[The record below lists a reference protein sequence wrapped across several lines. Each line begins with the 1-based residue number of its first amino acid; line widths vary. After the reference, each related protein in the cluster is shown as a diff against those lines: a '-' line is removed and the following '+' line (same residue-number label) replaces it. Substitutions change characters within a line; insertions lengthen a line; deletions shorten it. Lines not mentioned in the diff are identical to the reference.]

1 MPHDVDLIILLA
13 VGFGLALIFGYLAVR
28 LRLPP
33 LIGYLI
39 AGIIISP
46 NTPGIVA
53 DIHLANQLAELGV
66 MFLMFG
72 VGMHFSL
79 NDLLQVRRIALPGAI
94 LQIAVATLL
103 GIGVSMI
110 WGWSFGSALVFGL
123 SLSCASTVVLL
134 KALGDRG
141 LLNSV
146 NGKIAV
152 GWLLVEDLVMV
163 LVLVLLPATAALL
176 GGEALAGGADDNIWL
191 TLGITLLKVVGF
203 IAFMLIIGKRLV
215 PMIMQFVARLGSRE
229 LFTLTVVAA
238 AVSIAFGA
246 YKIFG
251 VSMALGAFFAGMVV
265 KESDFSHRAEEETLP
280 LREIFA
286 ILFFVAV
293 GMLFDPRILVEQPV
307 HVLAVVAIIM
317 VGKTIAAMALV
328 LFFRYPINT
337 ALTVGASLAQIGE
350 FSFILATLGVSLKLL
365 SLEGQNLILAGALIS
380 ITLNSFVFSAIEP
393 VQRWIR
399 ERSHLARLLER
410 SGDPLAMLPDEVS
423 QDYLR
428 DQVVI
433 VGHGEVGRR
442 ITKQLMAEDIKVVIA
457 EENREIVENLREKGI
472 AAVSGMATDPGV
484 LIQAHIQHARLLVL
498 SPMDILDIHKIVDI
512 AKTLNPEIQ
521 VLVCAESKE
530 EAEVI
535 RRDQIGEV
543 YFAKEEMAKNMS
555 NHILNQI
562 QIAHH
567 QAPTKEQT
575 LDTKKR
581 TVQCVFSYST

>member
-13 VGFGLALIFGYLAVR
+13 VGFGVALIFGYIAAR

-46 NTPGIVA
+46 NTPGIEA

-79 NDLLQVRRIALPGAI
+79 KDLLLVRRIALPGAI

-103 GIGVSMI
+103 GIGVSML

-141 LLNSV
+141 LLDSV

-163 LVLVLLPATAALL
+163 LVLVLLPATAVLL
-176 GGEALAGGADDNIWL
+176 GGKAPAGADGNIWL
-191 TLGITLLKVVGF
+191 TLGITLLKVIGF
-203 IAFMLIIGKRLV
+203 IAFMLIVGKRVV
-215 PMIMQFVARLGSRE
+215 PIIMQFVARLGSRE

-238 AVSIAFGA
+238 AVSIAYGSYA
-246 YKIFG
+246 IFG

-280 LREIFA
+280 LREIFS
-286 ILFFVAV
+286 ILFFVSV
-293 GMLFDPRILVEQPV
+293 GMLFDPHILVESPL
-307 HVLAVVAIIM
+307 HILAVIAIIM
-317 VGKTIAAMALV
+317 VGKTLAAMALV

-350 FSFILATLGVSLKLL
+350 FSFILATLGVSLGLL
-365 SLEGQNLILAGALIS
+365 SLEAQNLILAGALFS
-380 ITLNSFVFSAIEP
+380 ITLNSFIFSAIEP

-410 SGDPLAMLPDEVS
+410 SGDPLAMLPDEVD
-423 QDYLR
+423 QAYLR

-433 VGHGEVGRR
+433 VGYGGVGRR
-442 ITKQLMAEDIKVVIA
+442 ITENLINEKIKVVIA
-457 EENREIVENLREKGI
+457 EENREIVEKLRNANI
-472 AAVSGMATDPGV
+472 AAVSGVATEPSV
-484 LIQAHIQHARLLVL
+484 LIQAHIMHARLLVI
-498 SPMDILDIHKIVDI
+498 SPMDILDIHRIVTI
-512 AKTLNPEIQ
+512 AKQLNPQIQ
-521 VLVCAESKE
+521 VLICAESKE
-530 EAEVI
+530 EAAVI
-535 RRDQIGEV
+535 RDENIGEV
-543 YFAKEEMAKNMS
+543 FYAKEEMAKNMS
-555 NHILNQI
+555 HHILNQI
-562 QIAHH
+562 ELAH
-567 QAPTKEQT
+567 Q
-575 LDTKKR
+575 
-581 TVQCVFSYST
+581 STIH

>member
-13 VGFGLALIFGYLAVR
+13 VGFGLALIFGYIAAR
-28 LRLPP
+28 LRFPP

-46 NTPGIVA
+46 NTPGIVG

-79 NDLLQVRRIALPGAI
+79 NDLVQVRRIAVPGAI
-94 LQIAVATLL
+94 LQITVATLL
-103 GIGVSMI
+103 GMGVSMM
-110 WGWSFGSALVFGL
+110 WDWSFGSALIFGL

-163 LVLVLLPATAALL
+163 LVLVLLPATAVLL
-176 GGEALAGGADDNIWL
+176 GGTPIAGSDPEANIWL
-191 TLGITLLKVVGF
+191 TLVMTLLKVIGF

-215 PMIMQFVARLGSRE
+215 PFIMHMVARLGSRE

-280 LREIFA
+280 LREIFS
-286 ILFFVAV
+286 ILFFVSV
-293 GMLFDPRILVEQPV
+293 GMLFDPLILIQQPL
-307 HVLAVVAIIM
+307 HVLAVVGIILI
-317 VGKTIAAMALV
+317 GKTIAAMALV

-350 FSFILATLGVSLKLL
+350 FSFILATLGVSLQLL
-365 SLEGQNLILAGALIS
+365 SIEGQNLILAGALIS
-380 ITLNSFVFSAIEP
+380 ITLNSFIFAAVEP
-393 VQRWIR
+393 IQQWIR
-399 ERSHLARLLER
+399 DRSHLARLLER

-433 VGHGEVGRR
+433 VGHGEVGRH
-442 ITKQLMAEDIKVVIA
+442 ITQTLMQQGIKVVIA
-457 EENREIVENLREKGI
+457 EENREIVEDLRAKGI
-472 AAVSGMATDPGV
+472 AAVSGHATEAGV

-498 SPMDILDIHKIVDI
+498 SPMDLLDIHKIVDI
-512 AKTLNPEIQ
+512 AKTLNPQIQ
-521 VLVCAESKE
+521 VLVCAESNE
-530 EAEVI
+530 QAERI
-535 RRDQIGEV
+535 RSDHLGEV
-543 YFAKEEMAKNMS
+543 YFAKTEMAKNMS

-562 QIAHH
+562 QIAHQH
-567 QAPTKEQT
+567 TPTHANT
-575 LDTKKR
+575 LI
-581 TVQCVFSYST
+581 

>member
-13 VGFGLALIFGYLAVR
+13 VGFGVALFFGYITAR

-46 NTPGIVA
+46 NTPGVEA

-79 NDLLQVRRIALPGAI
+79 NDLLLVRRIALPGAI

-103 GIGVSMI
+103 GIGVSML

-141 LLNSV
+141 LLDSV

-163 LVLVLLPATAALL
+163 LVLVLLPATAVLL
-176 GGEALAGGADDNIWL
+176 GGKAPAGAEGNIWL
-191 TLGITLLKVVGF
+191 TLGITLLKVIGF
-203 IAFMLIIGKRLV
+203 IAFMLIVGKRVV
-215 PMIMQFVARLGSRE
+215 PIIMQFVARLGSRE

-238 AVSIAFGA
+238 AVSIAYGSYA
-246 YKIFG
+246 IFG

-280 LREIFA
+280 LREIFS
-286 ILFFVAV
+286 ILFFVSV
-293 GMLFDPRILVEQPV
+293 GMLFDPHILIERPL
-307 HVLAVVAIIM
+307 HILAVIAIIM
-317 VGKTIAAMALV
+317 VGKTLAAMALV

-350 FSFILATLGVSLKLL
+350 FSFILATLGVSLGLL
-365 SLEGQNLILAGALIS
+365 TLEAQNLILAGALFS
-380 ITLNSFVFSAIEP
+380 ITLNSFIFSAIEP

-410 SGDPLAMLPDEVS
+410 SGDPLAMLPDEVDQS
-423 QDYLR
+423 YLR

-433 VGHGEVGRR
+433 VGYGGVGRR
-442 ITKQLMAEDIKVVIA
+442 ITENLINQNIKVVIA
-457 EENREIVENLREKGI
+457 EENREIVEKLRQANI
-472 AAVSGMATDPGV
+472 AAVSGVATEPGV
-484 LIQAHIQHARLLVL
+484 LIQAHIMHARLLVI
-498 SPMDILDIHKIVDI
+498 SPMDILDIHRIVDI
-512 AKTLNPEIQ
+512 AKQLNPQIQ
-521 VLVCAESKE
+521 VLICAESKE
-530 EAEVI
+530 EATVI
-535 RRDQIGEV
+535 RDEHIGEV
-543 YFAKEEMAKNMS
+543 FYAKEEMAKNMS
-555 NHILNQI
+555 HHILNQI
-562 QIAHH
+562 ELAH
-567 QAPTKEQT
+567 Q
-575 LDTKKR
+575 
-581 TVQCVFSYST
+581 STHH

>member
-13 VGFGLALIFGYLAVR
+13 VGFGLALIFGFIAAR

-33 LIGYLI
+33 LVGYLI

-46 NTPGIVA
+46 KTPGIVA
-53 DIHLANQLAELGV
+53 DITLANQLAELGV

-79 NDLLQVRRIALPGAI
+79 KDLMQVRRIAVPGAI
-94 LQIAVATLL
+94 LQITVATIL
-103 GIGVSMI
+103 GIGVSML

-141 LLNSV
+141 LLDSV

-163 LVLVLLPATAALL
+163 LALVLLPATAVLL
-176 GGEALAGGADDNIWL
+176 GGTALEGANPDQNVFV
-191 TLGITLLKVVGF
+191 TLGITLLKVAGF
-203 IAFMLIIGKRLV
+203 IAFMLIIGKRLI
-215 PMIMQFVARLGSRE
+215 PKIIQFVVRLGSRE

-238 AVSIAFGA
+238 AVSIAYGSYA
-246 YKIFG
+246 VFG

-280 LREIFA
+280 LREIFS
-286 ILFFVAV
+286 ILFFVSV
-293 GMLFDPRILVEQPV
+293 GMLFDPTIIVEEPL
-307 HVLAVVAIIM
+307 HILAVIGIIM
-317 VGKTIAAMALV
+317 IGKTLAAMALV
-328 LFFRYPINT
+328 LFFRYPLNT

-350 FSFILATLGVSLKLL
+350 FSFILATLGLSIGLL
-365 SLEGQNLILAGALIS
+365 TPEAQNLILAGALFSIS
-380 ITLNSFVFSAIEP
+380 LNSVLFSAIEP
-393 VQRWIR
+393 VQKWIR

-428 DQVVI
+428 DQVVM

-442 ITKQLMAEDIKVVIA
+442 LTKTLMENNIKVVIA
-457 EENREIVENLREKGI
+457 EENREIVEKLRAKDI
-472 AAVSGMATDPGV
+472 AAVSGSATEPGV
-484 LIQAHIQHARLLVL
+484 LIQAHIQHARLLII
-498 SPMDILDIHKIVDI
+498 SPMDILDIHKIVDT
-512 AKTLNPEIQ
+512 AKLLNPQIQ
-521 VLVCAESKE
+521 VLICAESKE
-530 EAEVI
+530 EAEAI
-535 RRDQIGEV
+535 RADEIGEV
-543 YFAKEEMAKNMS
+543 YYAKEEMAKNMS

-562 QIAHH
+562 EIAHH
-567 QAPTKEQT
+567 HAP
-575 LDTKKR
+575 
-581 TVQCVFSYST
+581 SH

>member
-13 VGFGLALIFGYLAVR
+13 VGFGMALIFGYIAAR

-33 LIGYLI
+33 LIGYLV

-46 NTPGIVA
+46 NTPGVVG
-53 DIHLANQLAELGV
+53 DMQLANQLAELGV

-79 NDLLQVRRIALPGAI
+79 KDLIQVRRIALPGAI

-103 GIGVSMI
+103 GIAVSMY
-110 WGWSFGSALVFGL
+110 WGWSLGSAIVFGL

-141 LLNSV
+141 LLDSV

-163 LVLVLLPATAALL
+163 LALVLLPATAVLL
-176 GGEALAGGADDNIWL
+176 GGQTLPGTDTSQSIWV
-191 TLGITLLKVVGF
+191 TIGITLLKVTGF

-215 PMIMQFVARLGSRE
+215 PMILQLVARLGSRE

-238 AVSIAFGA
+238 AVSIAYGSYA
-246 YKIFG
+246 VFG

-280 LREIFA
+280 LREIFS
-286 ILFFVAV
+286 ILFFVSV
-293 GMLFDPRILVEQPV
+293 GMLFDPAISLAEPLRI
-307 HVLAVVAIIM
+307 LAVVVIIM
-317 VGKTIAAMALV
+317 VGKTLAAIALV

-350 FSFILATLGVSLKLL
+350 FSFILATLGL
-365 SLEGQNLILAGALIS
+365 SLGLLTQDAQNLILAGALFS

-393 VQRWIR
+393 AQRWIR

-410 SGDPLAMLPDEVS
+410 SGDPLAMLPDEMD
-423 QDYLR
+423 QEYLR

-433 VGHGEVGRR
+433 IGYGGVGRR
-442 ITKQLMAEDIKVVIA
+442 ISENLIQQNIKVVIA
-457 EENREIVENLREKGI
+457 EENREIVEKLRFEGI
-472 AAVSGMATDPGV
+472 AAVSGEATEPYV
-484 LIQAHIQHARLLVL
+484 LIQAHIQHARLLVI
-498 SPMDILDIHKIVDI
+498 SPMDILDIHRIIDI
-512 AKTLNPEIQ
+512 AKQLNPEIQ
-521 VLVCAESKE
+521 VLICAESKE
-530 EAEVI
+530 EAVI
-535 RRDQIGEV
+535 IRKENIGEV
-543 YFAKEEMAKNMS
+543 FYAKEEMAKNMS
-555 NHILNQI
+555 HHILNQI
-562 QIAHH
+562 ELAH
-567 QAPTKEQT
+567 K
-575 LDTKKR
+575 
-581 TVQCVFSYST
+581 STAH

>member
-13 VGFGLALIFGYLAVR
+13 VGFGMALIFGYIAAR

-46 NTPGIVA
+46 NTPGIVG

-103 GIGVSMI
+103 GIGVSMY
-110 WGWSFGSALVFGL
+110 WGWSFGSALIFGL

-141 LLNSV
+141 LLDSV

-152 GWLLVEDLVMV
+152 GWVLVEDLVMV
-163 LVLVLLPATAALL
+163 LALVLLPASAMLL
-176 GGEALAGGADDNIWL
+176 GGHALPGTDTSQSIWL
-191 TLGITLLKVVGF
+191 TIGITLLKVTGF

-238 AVSIAFGA
+238 AVSIAYGSYA
-246 YKIFG
+246 VFG

-280 LREIFA
+280 LREIFS
-286 ILFFVAV
+286 ILFFVSV
-293 GMLFDPRILVEQPV
+293 GMLFDPSILIEEPLRIL
-307 HVLAVVAIIM
+307 AVIAIIM
-317 VGKTIAAMALV
+317 VGKTLAAIALV

-350 FSFILATLGVSLKLL
+350 FSFILATLGL
-365 SLEGQNLILAGALIS
+365 SLGLLTPDAQNLILAGALFS

-410 SGDPLAMLPDEVS
+410 SADPLAMLPDEVD
-423 QDYLR
+423 QAYLR

-433 VGHGEVGRR
+433 IGYGGVGRR
-442 ITKQLMAEDIKVVIA
+442 ISENLIQQNIKVVIA
-457 EENREIVENLREKGI
+457 EENREIVEKLRSQGI
-472 AAVSGMATDPGV
+472 AAVSGEATEPNV
-484 LIQAHIQHARLLVL
+484 LIQAHIQHARLLVI
-498 SPMDILDIHKIVDI
+498 SPMDILDIHRIVDI
-512 AKTLNPEIQ
+512 SKQLNPEIQ
-521 VLVCAESKE
+521 VLICAESKE
-530 EAEVI
+530 EAAVI
-535 RRDQIGEV
+535 REEQLGEV
-543 YFAKEEMAKNMS
+543 FYAKEEMAKNMS
-555 NHILNQI
+555 HHILNQI
-562 QIAHH
+562 ELAHQYPAH
-567 QAPTKEQT
+567 
-575 LDTKKR
+575 
-581 TVQCVFSYST
+581 

>member
-176 GGEALAGGADDNIWL
+176 GGEAFAGSANDNIWL

-380 ITLNSFVFSAIEP
+380 ITLNSFVFSVIEP

-567 QAPTKEQT
+567 QAPTH
-575 LDTKKR
+575 
-581 TVQCVFSYST
+581 

>member
-1 MPHDVDLIILLA
+1 MPHDIDLIILLA
-13 VGFGLALIFGYLAVR
+13 VGFGLALVFGYIAAR
-28 LRLPP
+28 IRPPP

-39 AGIIISP
+39 AGIILSP

-53 DIHLANQLAELGV
+53 DMHLANQLAELGV

-79 NDLLQVRRIALPGAI
+79 SDLMQVRRIALPGAI

-103 GIGVSMI
+103 GIGISMM

-163 LVLVLLPATAALL
+163 LVLVLLPATAVLL
-176 GGEALAGGADDNIWL
+176 GGTPIAGSDPTANIWI
-191 TLGITLLKVVGF
+191 TLAITLLKVAGF

-215 PMIMQFVARLGSRE
+215 PFIMQIVARLGSRE

-246 YKIFG
+246 YKVFG

-280 LREIFA
+280 LREIFS
-286 ILFFVAV
+286 ILFFVSV
-293 GMLFDPRILVEQPV
+293 GMLFDPRILIEQPL
-307 HVLAVVAIIM
+307 HVLAVVGIIM
-317 VGKTIAAMALV
+317 IGKTIAAMALV

-337 ALTVGASLAQIGE
+337 ALSVGASLAQIGE
-350 FSFILATLGVSLKLL
+350 FSFILATLGVSLHLL

-393 VQRWIR
+393 IQNWIR

-410 SGDPLAMLPDEVS
+410 SGDPLSMLPDEVS
-423 QDYLR
+423 QEYLR

-442 ITKQLMAEDIKVVIA
+442 ITRTLMQDGIKVVIA

-472 AAVSGMATDPGV
+472 AAVSGHATEAGV

-512 AKTLNPEIQ
+512 AKTLNPQIQ

-535 RRDQIGEV
+535 RREAIGEV
-543 YFAKEEMAKNMS
+543 YFAKEEMAKNMT

-567 QAPTKEQT
+567 QDPTH
-575 LDTKKR
+575 
-581 TVQCVFSYST
+581 

>member
-13 VGFGLALIFGYLAVR
+13 VGFGMALIFGYIAAR

-46 NTPGIVA
+46 NTPGIVG

-103 GIGVSMI
+103 GIGVSMY
-110 WGWSFGSALVFGL
+110 WGWSFGSALIFGL

-141 LLNSV
+141 LLDSV

-163 LVLVLLPATAALL
+163 LALVLLPATAMLL
-176 GGEALAGGADDNIWL
+176 GGHALPGTDTSQSIWL
-191 TLGITLLKVVGF
+191 TIGITLLKVTGF

-238 AVSIAFGA
+238 AVSIAYGSYA
-246 YKIFG
+246 VFG

-280 LREIFA
+280 LREIFS
-286 ILFFVAV
+286 ILFFVSV
-293 GMLFDPRILVEQPV
+293 GMLFDPSILIEEPLRIL
-307 HVLAVVAIIM
+307 AVIAIIM
-317 VGKTIAAMALV
+317 VGKTLAAIALV

-350 FSFILATLGVSLKLL
+350 FSFILATLGL
-365 SLEGQNLILAGALIS
+365 SLGLLTPDAQNLILAGALFS

-410 SGDPLAMLPDEVS
+410 SADPLAMLPDEVD
-423 QDYLR
+423 QAYLR

-433 VGHGEVGRR
+433 IGYGGVGRR
-442 ITKQLMAEDIKVVIA
+442 ITENLIQQNIKVVIA
-457 EENREIVENLREKGI
+457 EENREIVEKLRSQGI
-472 AAVSGMATDPGV
+472 AAVSGEATEPNV
-484 LIQAHIQHARLLVL
+484 LIQAHIQHARLLVI
-498 SPMDILDIHKIVDI
+498 SPMDILDIHRIVDI
-512 AKTLNPEIQ
+512 SKQLNPEIQ
-521 VLVCAESKE
+521 VLICAESKE
-530 EAEVI
+530 EAAVI
-535 RRDQIGEV
+535 RQENLGEV
-543 YFAKEEMAKNMS
+543 FYAKEEMAKNMS
-555 NHILNQI
+555 HHILNQI
-562 QIAHH
+562 ELAHQYPAH
-567 QAPTKEQT
+567 
-575 LDTKKR
+575 
-581 TVQCVFSYST
+581 

>member
-13 VGFGLALIFGYLAVR
+13 VGFGMALIFGYIAAR

-33 LIGYLI
+33 LIGYLV

-46 NTPGIVA
+46 NTPGVVG
-53 DIHLANQLAELGV
+53 DIQLANQLAELGV

-79 NDLLQVRRIALPGAI
+79 KDLLQVRRIALPGAI

-103 GIGVSMI
+103 GVAVSMY
-110 WGWSFGSALVFGL
+110 WGWSFGSALIFGL

-141 LLNSV
+141 LLDSV

-163 LVLVLLPATAALL
+163 LALVLLPATAVLL
-176 GGEALAGGADDNIWL
+176 GGQALPGTDTSQSIWV
-191 TLGITLLKVVGF
+191 TIGITLLKVTGF

-238 AVSIAFGA
+238 AVSIAYGSYA
-246 YKIFG
+246 VFG

-280 LREIFA
+280 LREIFS
-286 ILFFVAV
+286 ILFFVSV
-293 GMLFDPRILVEQPV
+293 GMLFDPGILVEAPLKI
-307 HVLAVVAIIM
+307 LAVVAIIM
-317 VGKTIAAMALV
+317 VGKTLAAMALV

-350 FSFILATLGVSLKLL
+350 FSFILATLGL
-365 SLEGQNLILAGALIS
+365 SLGLLTPDAQNLILAGALFS

-410 SGDPLAMLPDEVS
+410 SGDPLAMLPDEVD
-423 QDYLR
+423 QAYLR

-433 VGHGEVGRR
+433 IGYGGVGRR
-442 ITKQLMAEDIKVVIA
+442 ISENLMQQNIKVVIA
-457 EENREIVENLREKGI
+457 EENREIVEKLRAQGR
-472 AAVSGMATDPGV
+472 AAVSGEATEPNV
-484 LIQAHIQHARLLVL
+484 LIQAHIQYARLLVI
-498 SPMDILDIHKIVDI
+498 SPMDILDIHRIVDI
-512 AKTLNPEIQ
+512 SKQLNPEIQ
-521 VLVCAESKE
+521 VLICAESKE
-530 EAEVI
+530 EAVI
-535 RRDQIGEV
+535 IREENIGEV
-543 YFAKEEMAKNMS
+543 FYAKEEMAKNMS
-555 NHILNQI
+555 HHILNQI
-562 QIAHH
+562 ELAH
-567 QAPTKEQT
+567 QT
-575 LDTKKR
+575 EAH
-581 TVQCVFSYST
+581 

>member
-13 VGFGLALIFGYLAVR
+13 VGFGMALIFGYIAAR

-46 NTPGIVA
+46 NTPGIVG

-103 GIGVSMI
+103 GIGVSMY
-110 WGWSFGSALVFGL
+110 WGWSFGSALIFGL

-141 LLNSV
+141 LLDSV

-163 LVLVLLPATAALL
+163 LALVLLPATAVLMGGHALP
-176 GGEALAGGADDNIWL
+176 GTDTSQSIWL
-191 TLGITLLKVVGF
+191 TIGITLLKVTGF

-238 AVSIAFGA
+238 AVSIAYGSYA
-246 YKIFG
+246 VFG

-280 LREIFA
+280 LREIFS
-286 ILFFVAV
+286 ILFFVSV
-293 GMLFDPRILVEQPV
+293 GMLFDPSILIEEPLRIL
-307 HVLAVVAIIM
+307 AVIAIIM
-317 VGKTIAAMALV
+317 VGKTLAAIALV

-350 FSFILATLGVSLKLL
+350 FSFILATLGL
-365 SLEGQNLILAGALIS
+365 SLGLLTPDAQNLILAGALFS

-410 SGDPLAMLPDEVS
+410 SADPLAMLPDEVD
-423 QDYLR
+423 QAYLR

-433 VGHGEVGRR
+433 IGYGGVGRR
-442 ITKQLMAEDIKVVIA
+442 ITENLIQQNIKVVIA
-457 EENREIVENLREKGI
+457 EENREIVEKLRSQGI
-472 AAVSGMATDPGV
+472 AAVSGEATEPNV
-484 LIQAHIQHARLLVL
+484 LIQAHIQHARLLVI
-498 SPMDILDIHKIVDI
+498 SPMDILDIHRIVDI
-512 AKTLNPEIQ
+512 SKQLNPEIQ
-521 VLVCAESKE
+521 VLICAESKE
-530 EAEVI
+530 EAAVI
-535 RRDQIGEV
+535 RQENLGEV
-543 YFAKEEMAKNMS
+543 FYAKEEMAKNMS
-555 NHILNQI
+555 HHILNQI
-562 QIAHH
+562 EIAHQSPAH
-567 QAPTKEQT
+567 
-575 LDTKKR
+575 
-581 TVQCVFSYST
+581 

>member
-13 VGFGLALIFGYLAVR
+13 VGFGVALIFGYIAAR

-46 NTPGIVA
+46 NTPGIEA

-79 NDLLQVRRIALPGAI
+79 KDLLLVRRIALPGAI

-103 GIGVSMI
+103 GIGVSML

-141 LLNSV
+141 LLDSV

-163 LVLVLLPATAALL
+163 LVLVLLPATAVLL
-176 GGEALAGGADDNIWL
+176 GGKAPAGADGNIWL
-191 TLGITLLKVVGF
+191 TLGITLLKVIGF
-203 IAFMLIIGKRLV
+203 IAFMLIVGKRVV
-215 PMIMQFVARLGSRE
+215 PIIMQFVARLGSRE

-238 AVSIAFGA
+238 AVSIAYGSYA
-246 YKIFG
+246 IFG

-280 LREIFA
+280 LREIFS
-286 ILFFVAV
+286 ILFFVSV
-293 GMLFDPRILVEQPV
+293 GMLFDPHILVESPL
-307 HVLAVVAIIM
+307 HILAVIAIIM
-317 VGKTIAAMALV
+317 VGKTLAAMALV

-350 FSFILATLGVSLKLL
+350 FSFILATLGVSLGFL
-365 SLEGQNLILAGALIS
+365 SLEAQNLILAGALFS
-380 ITLNSFVFSAIEP
+380 ITLNSFIFSAIEP

-410 SGDPLAMLPDEVS
+410 SGDPLAMLPDEVD
-423 QDYLR
+423 QAYLR

-433 VGHGEVGRR
+433 VGYGGVGRR
-442 ITKQLMAEDIKVVIA
+442 ITENLINENIKVVIA
-457 EENREIVENLREKGI
+457 EENREIVEKLRNANI
-472 AAVSGMATDPGV
+472 AAVSGVATEPSV
-484 LIQAHIQHARLLVL
+484 LIQAHIMHARLLVI
-498 SPMDILDIHKIVDI
+498 SPMDILDIHRIVTI
-512 AKTLNPEIQ
+512 AKQLNPQIQ
-521 VLVCAESKE
+521 VLICAESKE
-530 EAEVI
+530 EAAVI
-535 RRDQIGEV
+535 RDENIGEV
-543 YFAKEEMAKNMS
+543 FYAKEEMAKNMS
-555 NHILNQI
+555 HHILNQI
-562 QIAHH
+562 ELAH
-567 QAPTKEQT
+567 Q
-575 LDTKKR
+575 
-581 TVQCVFSYST
+581 STIH

>member
-1 MPHDVDLIILLA
+1 MPHDVELIILLA
-13 VGFGLALIFGYLAVR
+13 VGFGLALLFGYIAAR

-33 LIGYLI
+33 LIGYLV
-39 AGIIISP
+39 AGILISP
-46 NTPGIVA
+46 NTPGVVG

-79 NDLLQVRRIALPGAI
+79 NDLMQVKRIALPGAI
-94 LQIAVATLL
+94 LQITVATLL
-103 GIGVSMI
+103 GIGVSMM

-141 LLNSV
+141 LLDSV

-163 LVLVLLPATAALL
+163 LVLVLLPATAVLL
-176 GGEALAGGADDNIWL
+176 GGQALAGSAADENIWL
-191 TLGITLLKVVGF
+191 TLGITLLKVTGF
-203 IAFMLIIGKRLV
+203 IAFMLIVGKRLV
-215 PMIMQFVARLGSRE
+215 PWIMQVVGRLGSRE

-246 YKIFG
+246 YKVFG

-280 LREIFA
+280 LREIFS
-286 ILFFVAV
+286 ILFFVSV
-293 GMLFDPRILVEQPV
+293 GMLFDPRILLEEPL
-307 HVLAVVAIIM
+307 HVLAVVGIIM
-317 VGKTIAAMALV
+317 IGKTIAAMALV

-350 FSFILATLGVSLKLL
+350 FSFILATLGVSLQLL

-380 ITLNSFVFSAIEP
+380 ITLNTFLFSAIEP

-433 VGHGEVGRR
+433 IGHGEVGRR
-442 ITKQLMAEDIKVVIA
+442 ITKNLMAENIKVVIA

-472 AAVSGMATDPGV
+472 AAVSGVATEPGV
-484 LIQAHIQHARLLVL
+484 LIQAHIQHARLLVI
-498 SPMDILDIHKIVDI
+498 SPMDIIDIHKIVDI
-512 AKTLNPEIQ
+512 ATTLNPQIQ
-521 VLVCAESKE
+521 VLICAESKE

-535 RRDQIGEV
+535 RRDNIGEV

-562 QIAHH
+562 EIAHH
-567 QAPTKEQT
+567 QPP
-575 LDTKKR
+575 
-581 TVQCVFSYST
+581 SH

>member
-13 VGFGLALIFGYLAVR
+13 VGFGMALIFGYIAAR

-33 LIGYLI
+33 LIGYLV

-46 NTPGIVA
+46 NTPGVVG
-53 DIHLANQLAELGV
+53 DIQLANQLAELGV

-79 NDLLQVRRIALPGAI
+79 KDLLQVRRIALPGAI

-103 GIGVSMI
+103 GVAVSMY
-110 WGWSFGSALVFGL
+110 WGWSFGSALIFGL

-141 LLNSV
+141 LLDSV

-163 LVLVLLPATAALL
+163 LALVLLPATAVLL
-176 GGEALAGGADDNIWL
+176 GGQALPGTDTSQSIWV
-191 TLGITLLKVVGF
+191 TIGITLLKVTGF

-238 AVSIAFGA
+238 AVSIAYGSYA
-246 YKIFG
+246 VFG

-280 LREIFA
+280 LREIFS
-286 ILFFVAV
+286 ILFFVSV
-293 GMLFDPRILVEQPV
+293 GMLFDPSILVEAPLKI
-307 HVLAVVAIIM
+307 LAVVAIIM
-317 VGKTIAAMALV
+317 VGKTLAAMALV

-350 FSFILATLGVSLKLL
+350 FSFILATLGL
-365 SLEGQNLILAGALIS
+365 SLGLLTPDAQNLILAGALFS

-410 SGDPLAMLPDEVS
+410 SGDPLAMLPDEVD
-423 QDYLR
+423 QAYLR

-433 VGHGEVGRR
+433 IGYGGVGRR
-442 ITKQLMAEDIKVVIA
+442 ISENLMQQNIKVVIA
-457 EENREIVENLREKGI
+457 EENREIVEKLRAQGR
-472 AAVSGMATDPGV
+472 AAVSGEATEPNV
-484 LIQAHIQHARLLVL
+484 LIQAHIQHARLLVI
-498 SPMDILDIHKIVDI
+498 SPMDILDIHRIVDI
-512 AKTLNPEIQ
+512 SKQLNPEIQ
-521 VLVCAESKE
+521 VLICAESKE
-530 EAEVI
+530 EAVI
-535 RRDQIGEV
+535 IREENIGEV
-543 YFAKEEMAKNMS
+543 FYAKEEMAKNMS
-555 NHILNQI
+555 HHILNQI
-562 QIAHH
+562 ELAHQSEAH
-567 QAPTKEQT
+567 
-575 LDTKKR
+575 
-581 TVQCVFSYST
+581 

>member
-176 GGEALAGGADDNIWL
+176 GGEALAGSTDDNIWL

-380 ITLNSFVFSAIEP
+380 ITLNSFVFSVIEP

-567 QAPTKEQT
+567 QAPTH
-575 LDTKKR
+575 
-581 TVQCVFSYST
+581 

>member
-13 VGFGLALIFGYLAVR
+13 VGFGVALIFGYIAAR

-46 NTPGIVA
+46 NTPGIEA

-79 NDLLQVRRIALPGAI
+79 KDLLLVRRIALPGAI

-103 GIGVSMI
+103 GIGVSML

-141 LLNSV
+141 LLDSV

-163 LVLVLLPATAALL
+163 LVLVLLPATAVLL
-176 GGEALAGGADDNIWL
+176 GGKAPAGADANIWL
-191 TLGITLLKVVGF
+191 TLGITLLKVIGF
-203 IAFMLIIGKRLV
+203 IAFMLIVGKRVV
-215 PMIMQFVARLGSRE
+215 PIIMQFVARLGSRE

-238 AVSIAFGA
+238 AVSIAYGSYA
-246 YKIFG
+246 IFG

-280 LREIFA
+280 LREIFS
-286 ILFFVAV
+286 ILFFVSV
-293 GMLFDPRILVEQPV
+293 GMLFDPHILVESPL
-307 HVLAVVAIIM
+307 HILAVITIIM
-317 VGKTIAAMALV
+317 VGKTLAAMALV

-350 FSFILATLGVSLKLL
+350 FSFILATLGVSLGLL
-365 SLEGQNLILAGALIS
+365 SLEAQNLILAGALFS
-380 ITLNSFVFSAIEP
+380 ITLNSFIFSAIEP

-410 SGDPLAMLPDEVS
+410 SGDPLAMLPDEVD
-423 QDYLR
+423 QAYLR

-433 VGHGEVGRR
+433 VGYGGVGRR
-442 ITKQLMAEDIKVVIA
+442 ITENLINENIKVVIA
-457 EENREIVENLREKGI
+457 EENREIVEKLRNANI
-472 AAVSGMATDPGV
+472 AAVSGVATEPSV
-484 LIQAHIQHARLLVL
+484 LIQAHIMHARLLVI
-498 SPMDILDIHKIVDI
+498 SPMDILDIHRIVTI
-512 AKTLNPEIQ
+512 AKQLNPQIQ
-521 VLVCAESKE
+521 VLICAESKE
-530 EAEVI
+530 EAAVI
-535 RRDQIGEV
+535 RDENIGEV
-543 YFAKEEMAKNMS
+543 FYAKEEMAKNMS
-555 NHILNQI
+555 HHILSQI
-562 QIAHH
+562 ELAH
-567 QAPTKEQT
+567 Q
-575 LDTKKR
+575 
-581 TVQCVFSYST
+581 STIH

>member
-13 VGFGLALIFGYLAVR
+13 VGFGLALVFGYLAAR
-28 LRLPP
+28 ARLPP

-46 NTPGIVA
+46 NTPGVVG
-53 DIHLANQLAELGV
+53 DIQLANQLAELGV

-79 NDLLQVRRIALPGAI
+79 SDLMQVRRIALPGAI

-103 GIGVSMI
+103 GIGVSMM

-163 LVLVLLPATAALL
+163 LALVLLPATAVLL
-176 GGEALAGGADDNIWL
+176 GGVPIAGSDTDANIWM
-191 TLGITLLKVVGF
+191 TLALTLLKVAGF

-215 PMIMQFVARLGSRE
+215 PFIMQIVARLGSRE

-246 YKIFG
+246 YKVFG

-280 LREIFA
+280 LREIFS
-286 ILFFVAV
+286 ILFFVSV
-293 GMLFDPRILVEQPV
+293 GMLFDPRILFDQPM
-307 HVLAVVAIIM
+307 HVLAVVGIIM

-350 FSFILATLGVSLKLL
+350 FSFILATLGVSLQLL

-380 ITLNSFVFSAIEP
+380 ITLNSFIFSAIEP
-393 VQRWIR
+393 VQNWIR
-399 ERSHLARLLER
+399 ERSRLARLLER
-410 SGDPLAMLPDEVS
+410 SGDPLAMLPDDVS

-442 ITKQLMAEDIKVVIA
+442 ITRTLMAQDIKVVIA
-457 EENREIVENLREKGI
+457 EENRDIVESLRAKGI
-472 AAVSGMATDPGV
+472 AAVSGHAREPSV

-512 AKTLNPEIQ
+512 AKTLNPQIQ

-535 RRDQIGEV
+535 RRDGIGEV
-543 YFAKEEMAKNMS
+543 YFAKEEMAKNMT

-567 QAPTKEQT
+567 QEPTH
-575 LDTKKR
+575 
-581 TVQCVFSYST
+581 

>member
-13 VGFGLALIFGYLAVR
+13 VGFGVALIFGYLAAR

-46 NTPGIVA
+46 NTPGVEA

-79 NDLLQVRRIALPGAI
+79 KDLLLVRRIALPGAI

-103 GIGVSMI
+103 GIGVSML

-141 LLNSV
+141 LLDSV

-163 LVLVLLPATAALL
+163 LVLVLLPATAVLL
-176 GGEALAGGADDNIWL
+176 GGKAPAGADGNIWL
-191 TLGITLLKVVGF
+191 TLGITLLKVIGF
-203 IAFMLIIGKRLV
+203 IAFMLIVGKRVV
-215 PMIMQFVARLGSRE
+215 PIIMQFVARLGSRE

-238 AVSIAFGA
+238 AVSIAYGSYA
-246 YKIFG
+246 IFG

-280 LREIFA
+280 LREIFS
-286 ILFFVAV
+286 ILFFVSV
-293 GMLFDPRILVEQPV
+293 GMLFDPHILVESPL
-307 HVLAVVAIIM
+307 HILAVIAIIM
-317 VGKTIAAMALV
+317 VGKTLAAMALV

-350 FSFILATLGVSLKLL
+350 FSFILATLGVSLGLL
-365 SLEGQNLILAGALIS
+365 SLEAQNLILAGALFS
-380 ITLNSFVFSAIEP
+380 ITLNSFIFSAIEP

-410 SGDPLAMLPDEVS
+410 SGDPLAMLPDEVD
-423 QDYLR
+423 QAYLR

-433 VGHGEVGRR
+433 VGYGGVGRR
-442 ITKQLMAEDIKVVIA
+442 ITENLINENIKVVIA
-457 EENREIVENLREKGI
+457 EENREIVEKLRQANI
-472 AAVSGMATDPGV
+472 AAVSGVATEPSV
-484 LIQAHIQHARLLVL
+484 LIQAHIMHARLLVI
-498 SPMDILDIHKIVDI
+498 SPMDILDIHRIVSI
-512 AKTLNPEIQ
+512 AKQLNPQIQ
-521 VLVCAESKE
+521 VLICAESKE
-530 EAEVI
+530 EAAII
-535 RRDQIGEV
+535 RDENIGEV
-543 YFAKEEMAKNMS
+543 FYAKEEMAKNMS
-555 NHILNQI
+555 HHILNQI
-562 QIAHH
+562 ELAH
-567 QAPTKEQT
+567 Q
-575 LDTKKR
+575 
-581 TVQCVFSYST
+581 STIH

>member
-13 VGFGLALIFGYLAVR
+13 VGFGLALVFGYIAAR
-28 LRLPP
+28 ARLPP

-46 NTPGIVA
+46 NTPGVVG
-53 DIHLANQLAELGV
+53 DIQLANQLAELGV

-79 NDLLQVRRIALPGAI
+79 SDLMQVRRIALPGAI

-103 GIGVSMI
+103 GIGVSMM

-163 LVLVLLPATAALL
+163 LALVLLPATAVLL
-176 GGEALAGGADDNIWL
+176 GGVPIAGSDTDANIWM
-191 TLGITLLKVVGF
+191 TLALTLLKVAGF

-215 PMIMQFVARLGSRE
+215 PFIMQIVARLGSRE

-246 YKIFG
+246 YKVFG

-280 LREIFA
+280 LREIFS
-286 ILFFVAV
+286 ILFFVSV
-293 GMLFDPRILVEQPV
+293 GMLFDPRILFDQSM
-307 HVLAVVAIIM
+307 HVLAVVGIIM

-350 FSFILATLGVSLKLL
+350 FSFILATLGVSLQLL

-380 ITLNSFVFSAIEP
+380 ITLNSFIFSAIEP
-393 VQRWIR
+393 VQNWIR
-399 ERSHLARLLER
+399 ERSRLARLLER
-410 SGDPLAMLPDEVS
+410 SGDPLAMLPDDVS

-442 ITKQLMAEDIKVVIA
+442 ITRTLMAQDIKVVIA
-457 EENREIVENLREKGI
+457 EENRDIVESLRTKGI
-472 AAVSGMATDPGV
+472 AAVSGHAREPSV

-512 AKTLNPEIQ
+512 AKTLNPQIQ

-535 RRDQIGEV
+535 RRDGIGEV
-543 YFAKEEMAKNMS
+543 YFAKEEMAKNMT

-567 QAPTKEQT
+567 QEPTH
-575 LDTKKR
+575 
-581 TVQCVFSYST
+581 

>member
-1 MPHDVDLIILLA
+1 VPHDVDLIVLLA
-13 VGFGLALIFGYLAVR
+13 VGFGVALFFGYLAAR

-46 NTPGIVA
+46 NTPGIEA
-53 DIHLANQLAELGV
+53 DMHLANQLAELGV

-79 NDLLQVRRIALPGAI
+79 NDLLLVRRIAVPGAI

-103 GIGVSMI
+103 GVGVSML

-141 LLNSV
+141 LLDSV

-163 LVLVLLPATAALL
+163 LVLVLLPATAVLL
-176 GGEALAGGADDNIWL
+176 GGKAPEGADGNIWL
-191 TLGITLLKVVGF
+191 TLGLTLLKVVGF
-203 IAFMLIIGKRLV
+203 IAFMLIVGKRVV
-215 PMIMQFVARLGSRE
+215 PIIMQFVARLGSRE

-238 AVSIAFGA
+238 AVSIAYGSYA
-246 YKIFG
+246 IFG

-280 LREIFA
+280 LREIFS
-286 ILFFVAV
+286 ILFFVSV
-293 GMLFDPRILVEQPV
+293 GMLFDPHILVERPL
-307 HVLAVVAIIM
+307 HILAVIAIIM
-317 VGKTIAAMALV
+317 VGKTLAAMALV
-328 LFFRYPINT
+328 LFFRYPLNT

-350 FSFILATLGVSLKLL
+350 FSFILATLGVSLGLL
-365 SLEGQNLILAGALIS
+365 TLEAQNLILAGALFS
-380 ITLNSFVFSAIEP
+380 ITLNSFIFSAIEP

-410 SGDPLAMLPDEVS
+410 SGDPLAMLPDEVD
-423 QDYLR
+423 QAYLR

-433 VGHGEVGRR
+433 VGYGGVGRR
-442 ITKQLMAEDIKVVIA
+442 ITENLINENIKVVIA
-457 EENREIVENLREKGI
+457 EENREIVEKLRNSNI
-472 AAVSGMATDPGV
+472 AAVSGVATEPSV
-484 LIQAHIQHARLLVL
+484 LIQAHIMHARLLVI
-498 SPMDILDIHKIVDI
+498 SPMDILDIHRIVAI
-512 AKTLNPEIQ
+512 AKQLNPQIQ
-521 VLVCAESKE
+521 VLICAESKE
-530 EAEVI
+530 EAAII
-535 RRDQIGEV
+535 RDENIGEV
-543 YFAKEEMAKNMS
+543 FYAKEEMAKNMS
-555 NHILNQI
+555 HHIVNQI
-562 QIAHH
+562 ELAH
-567 QAPTKEQT
+567 Q
-575 LDTKKR
+575 
-581 TVQCVFSYST
+581 STIH

>member
-13 VGFGLALIFGYLAVR
+13 VGFGMALIFGYIAAR

-46 NTPGIVA
+46 NTPGIVG

-103 GIGVSMI
+103 GMGVSML
-110 WGWSFGSALVFGL
+110 WGWGFGSALIFGL

-141 LLNSV
+141 LLDSV

-163 LVLVLLPATAALL
+163 LALVLLPATAVLL
-176 GGEALAGGADDNIWL
+176 GGNALPNTDPSQSIWV
-191 TLGITLLKVVGF
+191 TIGITLLKVTGF
-203 IAFMLIIGKRLV
+203 IAFMLIFGKRLV

-238 AVSIAFGA
+238 AVSIAYGSYA
-246 YKIFG
+246 VFG

-280 LREIFA
+280 LREIFS
-286 ILFFVAV
+286 ILFFVSV
-293 GMLFDPRILVEQPV
+293 GMLFDPRILVEEPL
-307 HVLAVVAIIM
+307 HILAVVAIIM
-317 VGKTIAAMALV
+317 VGKTLAAMALV

-350 FSFILATLGVSLKLL
+350 FSFILATLGLALGLL
-365 SLEGQNLILAGALIS
+365 TPEAQNLILAGALFS

-393 VQRWIR
+393 AQRWIR

-410 SGDPLAMLPDEVS
+410 SGDPLAMLPDEVDQS
-423 QDYLR
+423 YLR

-433 VGHGEVGRR
+433 IGYGGVGRR
-442 ITKQLMAEDIKVVIA
+442 ISENLIEQNIKVVIA
-457 EENREIVENLREKGI
+457 EENREIVEKLRASGI
-472 AAVSGMATDPGV
+472 AAVSGEATEPNV
-484 LIQAHIQHARLLVL
+484 LIQAHIQHARLLVI
-498 SPMDILDIHKIVDI
+498 SPMDILDIHRIVDI
-512 AKTLNPEIQ
+512 SKQLNPEIQ
-521 VLVCAESKE
+521 VLICAESKE
-530 EAEVI
+530 EAAVI
-535 RRDQIGEV
+535 REENIGEV
-543 YFAKEEMAKNMS
+543 FYAKEEMAKNMS
-555 NHILNQI
+555 HHILNQI
-562 QIAHH
+562 ELAHQPNAH
-567 QAPTKEQT
+567 
-575 LDTKKR
+575 
-581 TVQCVFSYST
+581 

>member
-13 VGFGLALIFGYLAVR
+13 VGFGMALIFGYIAAR

-46 NTPGIVA
+46 NTPGIVG

-103 GIGVSMI
+103 GIGVSMY
-110 WGWSFGSALVFGL
+110 WGWSFGSALIFGL

-141 LLNSV
+141 LLDSV

-163 LVLVLLPATAALL
+163 LALVLLPATAVLL
-176 GGEALAGGADDNIWL
+176 GGHALPGTDTSQSIWL
-191 TLGITLLKVVGF
+191 TIGITLLKVTGF

-238 AVSIAFGA
+238 AVSIAYGSYA
-246 YKIFG
+246 VFG

-265 KESDFSHRAEEETLP
+265 KESDISHRAEEETLP
-280 LREIFA
+280 LREIFS
-286 ILFFVAV
+286 ILFFVSV
-293 GMLFDPRILVEQPV
+293 GMLFDPSILIEEPLRIL
-307 HVLAVVAIIM
+307 AVIAIIM
-317 VGKTIAAMALV
+317 VGKTLAAIALV

-350 FSFILATLGVSLKLL
+350 FSFILATLGL
-365 SLEGQNLILAGALIS
+365 SLGLLTPDAQNLILAGALFS

-410 SGDPLAMLPDEVS
+410 SADPLAMLPDEVD
-423 QDYLR
+423 QAYLR

-433 VGHGEVGRR
+433 IGYGGVGRR
-442 ITKQLMAEDIKVVIA
+442 ISENLIQQNIKVVIA
-457 EENREIVENLREKGI
+457 EENREIVEKLRSQGI
-472 AAVSGMATDPGV
+472 AAVSGEATEPNV
-484 LIQAHIQHARLLVL
+484 LIQAHIQHARLLVI
-498 SPMDILDIHKIVDI
+498 SPMDILDIHRIVDI
-512 AKTLNPEIQ
+512 SKQLNPEIQ
-521 VLVCAESKE
+521 VLICAESKE
-530 EAEVI
+530 EAAVI
-535 RRDQIGEV
+535 REENLGEV
-543 YFAKEEMAKNMS
+543 FYAKEEMAKNMS
-555 NHILNQI
+555 HHILNQI
-562 QIAHH
+562 ELAHQSPAH
-567 QAPTKEQT
+567 
-575 LDTKKR
+575 
-581 TVQCVFSYST
+581 

>member
-1 MPHDVDLIILLA
+1 MPHDVELIILLA
-13 VGFGLALIFGYLAVR
+13 VGFSLALVFGYIAAR

-33 LIGYLI
+33 LMGYLI
-39 AGIIISP
+39 AGVIISP

-79 NDLLQVRRIALPGAI
+79 NDLMQVRRIALPGAV

-103 GIGVSMI
+103 GVGVSMM
-110 WGWSFGSALVFGL
+110 WGWSFGSALIFGL

-141 LLNSV
+141 LLDSV

-163 LVLVLLPATAALL
+163 LALVLLPATAVLL
-176 GGEALAGGADDNIWL
+176 GGQAIDNASDENIWL
-191 TLGITLLKVVGF
+191 TLGLTLLKVSGF
-203 IAFMLIIGKRLV
+203 IAFMLIVGKRLV
-215 PMIMQFVARLGSRE
+215 PFIMQIVARLGSRE

-280 LREIFA
+280 LREIFS

-293 GMLFDPRILVEQPV
+293 GMLFDPRILIEEPL
-307 HVLAVVAIIM
+307 HVLAVVGIIM

-328 LFFRYPINT
+328 LFFRYPLNT

-350 FSFILATLGVSLKLL
+350 FSFILATLGVSLQLL

-393 VQRWIR
+393 VQNWIR
-399 ERSHLARLLER
+399 ERSYLARLLER
-410 SGDPLAMLPDEVS
+410 SNDPLAMLPDEVS

-442 ITKQLMAEDIKVVIA
+442 ITQNLMAENIKVVIA
-457 EENREIVENLREKGI
+457 EENREIVEDLREKGI
-472 AAVSGMATDPGV
+472 AAVSGVATEAGV

-498 SPMDILDIHKIVDI
+498 SPMDILDTHKIVDI

-521 VLVCAESKE
+521 VLVCAESKA

-535 RRDQIGEV
+535 RKDNIGEV

-555 NHILNQI
+555 NYILNQI
-562 QIAHH
+562 EIAHH
-567 QAPTKEQT
+567 QPPTH
-575 LDTKKR
+575 
-581 TVQCVFSYST
+581 

>member
-13 VGFGLALIFGYLAVR
+13 VGFGMALIFGYIAAR

-46 NTPGIVA
+46 NTPGIVG

-103 GIGVSMI
+103 GIGVSMY
-110 WGWSFGSALVFGL
+110 WGWSFGSALIFGL

-141 LLNSV
+141 LLDSV

-163 LVLVLLPATAALL
+163 LALVLLPATAVLMGGHALP
-176 GGEALAGGADDNIWL
+176 GTDTSQSIWL
-191 TLGITLLKVVGF
+191 TIGITLLKVTGF

-238 AVSIAFGA
+238 AVSIAYGSYA
-246 YKIFG
+246 VFG

-280 LREIFA
+280 LREIFS
-286 ILFFVAV
+286 ILFFVSV
-293 GMLFDPRILVEQPV
+293 GMLFDPSILIEEPLRIL
-307 HVLAVVAIIM
+307 AVIAIIM
-317 VGKTIAAMALV
+317 VGKTLAAIALV

-350 FSFILATLGVSLKLL
+350 FSFILATLGL
-365 SLEGQNLILAGALIS
+365 SLGLLTPDAQNLILAGALFS

-410 SGDPLAMLPDEVS
+410 SADPLAMLPDEVD
-423 QDYLR
+423 QAYLR

-433 VGHGEVGRR
+433 IGYGGVGRR
-442 ITKQLMAEDIKVVIA
+442 ITENLIQQNIKVVIA
-457 EENREIVENLREKGI
+457 EENREIVEKLRSQGI
-472 AAVSGMATDPGV
+472 AAVSGEATEPNV
-484 LIQAHIQHARLLVL
+484 LIQAHIQHARLLVI
-498 SPMDILDIHKIVDI
+498 SPMDILDIHRIVDI
-512 AKTLNPEIQ
+512 SKQLNPEIQ
-521 VLVCAESKE
+521 VLICAESKE
-530 EAEVI
+530 EAAVI
-535 RRDQIGEV
+535 RQENLGEV
-543 YFAKEEMAKNMS
+543 FYAKEEMAKNMS
-555 NHILNQI
+555 HHILNQI
-562 QIAHH
+562 ELAHQSPAH
-567 QAPTKEQT
+567 
-575 LDTKKR
+575 
-581 TVQCVFSYST
+581 

>member
-1 MPHDVDLIILLA
+1 MPHNVDLIILLA
-13 VGFGLALIFGYLAVR
+13 FGFGLALIFGYLAAR

-53 DIHLANQLAELGV
+53 DIQLANQLAELGV

-103 GIGVSMI
+103 GIGVSML

-163 LVLVLLPATAALL
+163 LVLVLLPATAVLL
-176 GGEALAGGADDNIWL
+176 GGEPMTAHAESGNIWL
-191 TLGITLLKVVGF
+191 TLGLTLLKVAGF
-203 IAFMLIIGKRLV
+203 IAFMLIVGKRLV
-215 PMIMQFVARLGSRE
+215 PLIMQFVARLGSRE

-246 YKIFG
+246 YKVFG

-280 LREIFA
+280 LREIFS
-286 ILFFVAV
+286 ILFFVSV
-293 GMLFDPRILVEQPV
+293 GMLFDPSILWEEPE
-307 HVLAVVAIIM
+307 HVLAVVGIIM

-380 ITLNSFVFSAIEP
+380 ITLNSFIFSAIEP
-393 VQRWIR
+393 IQNWIR
-399 ERSHLARLLER
+399 ERSSLARLLER

-442 ITKQLMAEDIKVVIA
+442 ITKTLMAEEIKVVIA
-457 EENREIVENLREKGI
+457 EENREIVEDLREKGI
-472 AAVSGMATDPGV
+472 AAVSGVATEPGV

-512 AKTLNPEIQ
+512 AKTLNPQIQ
-521 VLVCAESKE
+521 VLICAESKQ

-535 RRDQIGEV
+535 RKENIGEV
-543 YFAKEEMAKNMS
+543 YLAKEEMAKNMS

-562 QIAHH
+562 EIAHH
-567 QAPTKEQT
+567 QAP
-575 LDTKKR
+575 
-581 TVQCVFSYST
+581 SH

>member
-13 VGFGLALIFGYLAVR
+13 VGFGVALIFGYIAAR

-46 NTPGIVA
+46 NTPGIEA

-79 NDLLQVRRIALPGAI
+79 KDLLLVRRIALPGAI

-103 GIGVSMI
+103 GIGVSML

-141 LLNSV
+141 LLDSV

-163 LVLVLLPATAALL
+163 LVLVLLPATAVLL
-176 GGEALAGGADDNIWL
+176 GGKAPAGADGNIWL
-191 TLGITLLKVVGF
+191 TLGITLLKVIGF
-203 IAFMLIIGKRLV
+203 IAFMLIVGKRVV
-215 PMIMQFVARLGSRE
+215 PIIMQFVARLGSRE

-238 AVSIAFGA
+238 AVSIAYGSYA
-246 YKIFG
+246 IFG

-280 LREIFA
+280 LREIFS
-286 ILFFVAV
+286 ILFFVSV
-293 GMLFDPRILVEQPV
+293 GMLFDPHILVESPL
-307 HVLAVVAIIM
+307 HILAVIAIIM
-317 VGKTIAAMALV
+317 VGKTLAAMALV

-350 FSFILATLGVSLKLL
+350 FSFILATLGVSLGLL
-365 SLEGQNLILAGALIS
+365 SLEAQNLILAGALFS
-380 ITLNSFVFSAIEP
+380 ITLNSFIFSAIEP

-410 SGDPLAMLPDEVS
+410 SGDPLAMLPDEVD
-423 QDYLR
+423 QAYLR

-433 VGHGEVGRR
+433 VGYGGVGRR
-442 ITKQLMAEDIKVVIA
+442 ITENLINENIKVVIA
-457 EENREIVENLREKGI
+457 EENREIVEKLRNANI
-472 AAVSGMATDPGV
+472 AAVSGVATEPSV
-484 LIQAHIQHARLLVL
+484 LIQAHIMHARLLVI
-498 SPMDILDIHKIVDI
+498 SPMDILDIHRIVTI
-512 AKTLNPEIQ
+512 AKQLNPHIQ
-521 VLVCAESKE
+521 VLICAESKE
-530 EAEVI
+530 EAAVI
-535 RRDQIGEV
+535 RDENIGEV
-543 YFAKEEMAKNMS
+543 FYAKEEMAKNMS
-555 NHILNQI
+555 HHILNQI
-562 QIAHH
+562 ELAH
-567 QAPTKEQT
+567 Q
-575 LDTKKR
+575 
-581 TVQCVFSYST
+581 STIH

>member
-13 VGFGLALIFGYLAVR
+13 VGFGVALIFGYIAAR

-46 NTPGIVA
+46 NTPGIEA

-79 NDLLQVRRIALPGAI
+79 KDLLLVRRIALPGAI

-103 GIGVSMI
+103 GIGVSML

-141 LLNSV
+141 LLDSV

-163 LVLVLLPATAALL
+163 LVLVLLPATAVLL
-176 GGEALAGGADDNIWL
+176 GGKAPAGADGNIWL
-191 TLGITLLKVVGF
+191 TLGITLLKVIGF
-203 IAFMLIIGKRLV
+203 IAFMLIVGKRVV
-215 PMIMQFVARLGSRE
+215 PIIMQFVARLGSRE

-238 AVSIAFGA
+238 AVSIAYGSYA
-246 YKIFG
+246 IFG

-280 LREIFA
+280 LREIFS
-286 ILFFVAV
+286 ILFFVSV
-293 GMLFDPRILVEQPV
+293 GMLFDPHILVESPL
-307 HVLAVVAIIM
+307 HILAVIAIII
-317 VGKTIAAMALV
+317 VGKTLAAMALV

-350 FSFILATLGVSLKLL
+350 FSFILATLGVSLGLL
-365 SLEGQNLILAGALIS
+365 SLEAQNLILAGALFS
-380 ITLNSFVFSAIEP
+380 ITLNSFIFSAIEP

-410 SGDPLAMLPDEVS
+410 SGDPLAMLPDEVD
-423 QDYLR
+423 QAYLR

-433 VGHGEVGRR
+433 VGYGGVGRR
-442 ITKQLMAEDIKVVIA
+442 ITENLINENIKVVIA
-457 EENREIVENLREKGI
+457 EENREIVEKLRNANI
-472 AAVSGMATDPGV
+472 AAVSGVATEPSV
-484 LIQAHIQHARLLVL
+484 LIQAHIMHARLLVI
-498 SPMDILDIHKIVDI
+498 SPMDILDIHRIVAI
-512 AKTLNPEIQ
+512 AKQLNPQIQ
-521 VLVCAESKE
+521 VLICAESKE
-530 EAEVI
+530 EAAVI
-535 RRDQIGEV
+535 RDENIGEV
-543 YFAKEEMAKNMS
+543 FYAKEEMAKNMS
-555 NHILNQI
+555 HHILSQI
-562 QIAHH
+562 ELAH
-567 QAPTKEQT
+567 Q
-575 LDTKKR
+575 
-581 TVQCVFSYST
+581 STIH

>member
-1 MPHDVDLIILLA
+1 MPHDVELIILLA
-13 VGFGLALIFGYLAVR
+13 VGFSLALVFGYIAAR

-39 AGIIISP
+39 AGVIISP

-79 NDLLQVRRIALPGAI
+79 NDLMQVRRIALPGAV

-103 GIGVSMI
+103 GVGVSMM
-110 WGWSFGSALVFGL
+110 WGWSFGSALIFGL

-141 LLNSV
+141 LLDSV

-163 LVLVLLPATAALL
+163 LALVLLPATAVLL
-176 GGEALAGGADDNIWL
+176 GGQALESTNHENIWL
-191 TLGITLLKVVGF
+191 TLGLTLLKVSGF
-203 IAFMLIIGKRLV
+203 IAFMLIVGKRLV
-215 PMIMQFVARLGSRE
+215 PFIMQIVARLGSRE

-280 LREIFA
+280 LREIFS

-293 GMLFDPRILVEQPV
+293 GMLFDPRILIEEPL
-307 HVLAVVAIIM
+307 HVLAVVGIIM
-317 VGKTIAAMALV
+317 VGKTLAAMALV
-328 LFFRYPINT
+328 LFFRYPLNT

-350 FSFILATLGVSLKLL
+350 FSFILATLGVSLQLL
-365 SLEGQNLILAGALIS
+365 SLDGQNLILAGALIS

-393 VQRWIR
+393 VQNWIR
-399 ERSHLARLLER
+399 ERSYLARLLER
-410 SGDPLAMLPDEVS
+410 SSDPLAMLPDEVS

-442 ITKQLMAEDIKVVIA
+442 ITQNLMAENIKVVIA
-457 EENREIVENLREKGI
+457 EENREIVEDLREKGI
-472 AAVSGMATDPGV
+472 AAVSGIATEAGV

-521 VLVCAESKE
+521 VLVCAESKA
-530 EAEVI
+530 EAEAI
-535 RRDQIGEV
+535 RKDNIGEV

-555 NHILNQI
+555 NYILNQI
-562 QIAHH
+562 EIAHH
-567 QAPTKEQT
+567 QPPTH
-575 LDTKKR
+575 
-581 TVQCVFSYST
+581 

>member
-1 MPHDVDLIILLA
+1 MTLA
-13 VGFGLALIFGYLAVR
+13 
-28 LRLPP
+28 
-33 LIGYLI
+33 
-39 AGIIISP
+39 
-46 NTPGIVA
+46 
-53 DIHLANQLAELGV
+53 
-66 MFLMFG
+66 
-72 VGMHFSL
+72 
-79 NDLLQVRRIALPGAI
+79 
-94 LQIAVATLL
+94 
-103 GIGVSMI
+103 
-110 WGWSFGSALVFGL
+110 
-123 SLSCASTVVLL
+123 
-134 KALGDRG
+134 
-141 LLNSV
+141 
-146 NGKIAV
+146 
-152 GWLLVEDLVMV
+152 
-163 LVLVLLPATAALL
+163 
-176 GGEALAGGADDNIWL
+176 
-191 TLGITLLKVVGF
+191 ITLLKVAGF

-215 PMIMQFVARLGSRE
+215 PFIMQIVARLGSRE

-246 YKIFG
+246 YKVFG

-280 LREIFA
+280 LREIFS
-286 ILFFVAV
+286 ILFFVSV
-293 GMLFDPRILVEQPV
+293 GMLFDPRILLEQPL
-307 HVLAVVAIIM
+307 HVLAVVGIIM
-317 VGKTIAAMALV
+317 IGKTIAAMALV

-350 FSFILATLGVSLKLL
+350 FSFILATLGVSLHLL

-393 VQRWIR
+393 IQNWIR

-410 SGDPLAMLPDEVS
+410 SGDPLSMLPDEVS
-423 QDYLR
+423 QEYLR

-442 ITKQLMAEDIKVVIA
+442 ITRALMQDGIKVVIA

-472 AAVSGMATDPGV
+472 AAVSGHATEAGV

-512 AKTLNPEIQ
+512 AKTLNPQIQ

-535 RRDQIGEV
+535 RREAIGEV
-543 YFAKEEMAKNMS
+543 YFAKEEMAKNMT

-567 QAPTKEQT
+567 QDPTH
-575 LDTKKR
+575 
-581 TVQCVFSYST
+581 